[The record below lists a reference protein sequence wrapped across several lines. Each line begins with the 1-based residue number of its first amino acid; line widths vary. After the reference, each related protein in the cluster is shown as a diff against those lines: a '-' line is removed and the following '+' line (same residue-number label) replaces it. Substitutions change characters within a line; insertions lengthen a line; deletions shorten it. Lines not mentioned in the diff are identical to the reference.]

1 MTFIAGVLRRD
12 GDAFQICRRML
23 DGSSRKSSSPS
34 VASPE
39 PAVALGL
46 SFVPILPEDSY
57 DRQPLSEDR
66 YLLVGD
72 IRIDNRAELAAK
84 LDLSSAYAAQLAD
97 SALLLRCW
105 HKWNVDFVLHVIGG
119 FAIAVWDKQ
128 EKELFLIRD
137 HCGERPLY
145 YSSNASLFAF
155 ASLPQGIRDIPG
167 LDTTLNE
174 RQLLHYLAVGPD
186 STATTYFNNILLL
199 QPGHTLRYR
208 EGRIVSKRYWH
219 PADTPTTIL
228 KSDEDYVEAILERF
242 DASVQ
247 ARLRSAAKVGS
258 QLSGGMDSSSV
269 TATAARLLTP
279 ARLTAFTAI
288 PHPDF
293 SNLNPVG
300 RFGNEGPAARAVAA
314 MYPNIE
320 HVFIEPSHGDMLRV
334 IEKTG
339 QLTGAPV
346 FNPMNQMWFNA
357 ILDEASYR
365 GINVMLQGACGN
377 STISFGGLIGLSKLF
392 RSGRLLEW
400 LHQVL
405 SLRANGHI
413 SWRGAASWSASYAV
427 PFWLRKLLNREIRA
441 FDFAYSPVHPAQ
453 DREHKLRE
461 LALASFFG
469 SETNVEQFRRK
480 IFDFYDVG
488 FSNAG
493 VSVGWGISL
502 RDPMQDKR
510 VFEFCLSIPIEQY
523 LAGGQSRSLVRRS
536 MRDRLPP
543 EVLACTTRGLQSADW
558 YLTMG
563 SRRKQMADELK
574 LIAQSP
580 LARHLLDIERL
591 QNLLDSW
598 PASGFERA
606 DVSDSWHLALSRGL
620 AVGNFIRHFEAH

>member
-1 MTFIAGVLRRD
+1 
-12 GDAFQICRRML
+12 
-23 DGSSRKSSSPS
+23 
-34 VASPE
+34 
-39 PAVALGL
+39 
-46 SFVPILPEDSY
+46 
-57 DRQPLSEDR
+57 
-66 YLLVGD
+66 
-72 IRIDNRAELAAK
+72 
-84 LDLSSAYAAQLAD
+84 
-97 SALLLRCW
+97 
-105 HKWNVDFVLHVIGG
+105 
-119 FAIAVWDKQ
+119 
-128 EKELFLIRD
+128 
-137 HCGERPLY
+137 
-145 YSSNASLFAF
+145 
-155 ASLPQGIRDIPG
+155 
-167 LDTTLNE
+167 
-174 RQLLHYLAVGPD
+174 
-186 STATTYFNNILLL
+186 
-199 QPGHTLRYR
+199 
-208 EGRIVSKRYWH
+208 
-219 PADTPTTIL
+219 
-228 KSDEDYVEAILERF
+228 
-242 DASVQ
+242 
-247 ARLRSAAKVGS
+247 
-258 QLSGGMDSSSV
+258 
-269 TATAARLLTP
+269 
-279 ARLTAFTAI
+279 
-288 PHPDF
+288 
-293 SNLNPVG
+293 
-300 RFGNEGPAARAVAA
+300 
-314 MYPNIE
+314 
-320 HVFIEPSHGDMLRV
+320 
-334 IEKTG
+334 
-339 QLTGAPV
+339 
-346 FNPMNQMWFNA
+346 
-357 ILDEASYR
+357 
-365 GINVMLQGACGN
+365 
-377 STISFGGLIGLSKLF
+377 
-392 RSGRLLEW
+392 
-400 LHQVL
+400 
-405 SLRANGHI
+405 
-413 SWRGAASWSASYAV
+413 
-427 PFWLRKLLNREIRA
+427 LLNREIRA